1 MSRLFYL
8 WLLISLAAHIIF
20 FATVRYPAL
29 AARAV
34 TGSKPELMQVF
45 LVAPPVTPQDR
56 TVVVIPPKPI
66 PPPIRLNEA
75 LPRSNQPT
83 PGLLRSPYR
92 GMTGAIGTTHPDVRT
107 ARIGRPA
114 AAPRMMTSLTGQGV
128 VPTGTA
134 NGTGTQASGPDT
146 GDSGGPTYGATVQ
159 GYLPRPRYSKDDA
172 NLQYEG
178 TVVISVAFNASG
190 QVTSA
195 EFSKK
200 CPYKSLNANAL
211 AAARKIH
218 NYKAGMIHGMAS
230 GGSDT
235 LTYTFKDGQVFVK
248 SSLGE

>member
-1 MSRLFYL
+1 MFYF
-8 WLLISLAAHIIF
+8 WLLISLVAHIIF
-20 FATVRYPAL
+20 FATVRYPAM

-34 TGSKPELMQVF
+34 SGSKPELMQVF

-66 PPPIRLNEA
+66 PPPIPTNTA
-75 LPRSNQPT
+75 LPRSDQPT
-83 PGLLRSPYR
+83 PGLLHSPYR
-92 GMTGAIGTTHPDVRT
+92 GTTGAIGTTQPNMRT
-107 ARIGRPA
+107 ARTGKPA
-114 AAPRMMTSLTGQGV
+114 AAPKIMTASTGQGKA
-128 VPTGTA
+128 PTGTA
-134 NGTGTQASGPDT
+134 NGKGTQGTGPDQ

-159 GYLPRPRYSKDDA
+159 GYLPRPQYSKDDA

-178 TVVISVAFNASG
+178 KVVISVAFNAAG

-195 EFSKK
+195 EFSSK

-235 LTYTFKDGQVFVK
+235 LTYTFKDGQVYVK